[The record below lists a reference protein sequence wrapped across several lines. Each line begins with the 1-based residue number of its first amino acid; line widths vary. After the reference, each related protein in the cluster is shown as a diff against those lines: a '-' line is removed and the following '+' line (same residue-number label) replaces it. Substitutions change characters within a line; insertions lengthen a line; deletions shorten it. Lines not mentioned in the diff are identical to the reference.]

1 MPRFTVRR
9 RVDAYVDYVAEV
21 EAATPQEAAELAN
34 DNESAFDC
42 EEEGPCEFD
51 ARMFI
56 ALDADG
62 AEIDGTQVGDL

>member
-1 MPRFTVRR
+1 MAVFKVRR

-21 EAATPQEAAELAN
+21 EADSPEEAAELAS
-34 DNESAFDC
+34 DDEAAFNW

-62 AEIDGTQVGDL
+62 SEIDGTQCGDL